1 MLGGVWKPASSEVF
15 CLIFYTFQ
23 LPKLKLIL
31 TFDQILEMT
40 VTTKECVVAAV
51 LLVLDQVN
59 IGGKIY
65 SSACL
70 L

>member
-15 CLIFYTFQ
+15 CLNFYTFQ

-59 IGGKIY
+59 IEGKIY